1 MRVLTA
7 LGASISSHLFHEPV
21 KINTIK
27 LKKRRVIFI
36 YLLVHKRIFIVL
48 LDHPGHSIL
57 KEVDLQFTVRVHL
70 IVHVEF
76 LGRIYCVILV

>member
-7 LGASISSHLFHEPV
+7 LGASISSHLFHE
-21 KINTIK
+21 
-27 LKKRRVIFI
+27 
-36 YLLVHKRIFIVL
+36 LVHKRIFIVL